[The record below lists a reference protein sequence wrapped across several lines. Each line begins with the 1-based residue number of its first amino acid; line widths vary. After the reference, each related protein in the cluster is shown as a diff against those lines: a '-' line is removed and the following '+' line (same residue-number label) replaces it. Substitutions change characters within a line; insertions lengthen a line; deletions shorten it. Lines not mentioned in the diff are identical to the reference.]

1 MYAKRQ
7 PSLSISTNTRIKQD
21 RKRVASEDNDMYRR
35 KENAN
40 EVTSNDRR
48 KGGEGKDVAE

>member
-1 MYAKRQ
+1 
-7 PSLSISTNTRIKQD
+7 
-21 RKRVASEDNDMYRR
+21 VASEDDDMYRR

-48 KGGEGKDVAE
+48 KGGEGKNVAE